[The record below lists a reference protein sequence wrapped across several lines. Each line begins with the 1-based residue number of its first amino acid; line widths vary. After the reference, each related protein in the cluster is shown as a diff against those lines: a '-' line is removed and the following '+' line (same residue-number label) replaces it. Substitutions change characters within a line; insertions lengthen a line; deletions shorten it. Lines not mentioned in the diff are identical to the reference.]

1 MPPSSFISLNM
12 IVIFRVVQIAV
23 FDQNA
28 FLLSGTLSY
37 VTLCL
42 NPIIYASRYEAFRR
56 TLKQILNYS
65 TVD

>member
-1 MPPSSFISLNM
+1 M

-28 FLLSGTLSY
+28 FLLSGTLY

-56 TLKQILNYS
+56 PLKQILNIS
-65 TVD
+65 TVDSTTSDNAG